1 MASGRLSKVKGKI
14 LDIPANA
21 PTIGTATDSADADGG
36 KVSVAFTAPSTAT
49 GGPIFSYLATSNP
62 GSITGTGSSSPIV
75 VSGLTDNTSYTFTVV
90 GRNPSGNSPASAAS
104 NSAAPTT
111 PFSSGMESIATYALT
126 SSQATITFSSIPAT
140 FKHLQ
145 VRMLA
150 RTDVNGATDNIQ
162 IYFNGDTS
170 NAYSRHQFTS
180 DFGSP
185 ASATADPDQPLFTG
199 TIGGNTNNANVFGL
213 AIIDVVD
220 YSVSGKLKATKA
232 FTGVDYSTNGY
243 MTQHSGTWNNTGVI
257 TSVSI
262 AKQSGSNF
270 VSGSRFALYG
280 LKG

>member
-1 MASGRLSKVKGKI
+1 MASGRVSKVKGKI

-21 PTIGTATDSADADGG
+21 PTIGTATDAADADGG
-36 KVSVAFTAPSTAT
+36 KVSVAFTAPSTDT
-49 GGPIFSYLATSNP
+49 GGPIFSYLVTSNP

-90 GRNPSGNSPASAAS
+90 GRNPSGNSVASAAS
-104 NSAAPTT
+104 NSATPTM
-111 PFSSGMESIATYALT
+111 PFSSGMESIATTTLS
-126 SSQATITFSSIPAT
+126 SSQSVITFSSIPAT

-150 RTDVNGATDNIQ
+150 RTDVNGASDNIQ
-162 IYFNGDTS
+162 IYFNGDNT

-185 ASATADPDQPLFTG
+185 SSATADPDQPLFTG
-199 TIGGNTNNANVFGL
+199 TVGGNTNNANVFGL

-220 YSVSGKLKATKA
+220 YSVSGKLKVTKA
-232 FTGVDYSTNGY
+232 FTGVDYGTNGY
-243 MTQHSGTWNNTGVI
+243 MTQHAGTWNNTSVI
-257 TSVSI
+257 TSVSLSR
-262 AKQSGSNF
+262 QSGSNF
-270 VSGSRFALYG
+270 VAGSRFALYG

>member
-1 MASGRLSKVKGKI
+1 MASGRLSKAKGKI

-36 KVSVAFTAPSTAT
+36 KVSVAFTPDSSGV
-49 GGPIFSYLATSNP
+49 GGPIFSYIATSNP

-75 VSGLTDNTSYTFTVV
+75 VSGLTDNTSYTFTVAS
-90 GRNPSGNSPASAAS
+90 RNPSGNSPTSAAS
-104 NSAAPTT
+104 NSATPTI

-150 RTDVNGATDNIQ
+150 RTDVNGSTDNIQ

-220 YSVSGKLKATKA
+220 YSVSGKYKITKA
-232 FTGVDYSTNGY
+232 FTGVDYGTNGY
-243 MTQHSGTWNNTGVI
+243 MTQMAGSWNNTAVI

-270 VSGSRFALYG
+270 VAGSRFALYG